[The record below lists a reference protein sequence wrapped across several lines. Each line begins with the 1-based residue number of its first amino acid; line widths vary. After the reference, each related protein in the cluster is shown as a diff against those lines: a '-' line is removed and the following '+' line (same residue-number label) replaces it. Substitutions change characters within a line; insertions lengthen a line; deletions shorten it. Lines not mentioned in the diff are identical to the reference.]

1 MRRLVVLEPDVY
13 KRLKGKESTQK
24 KILSDLDR
32 QMQEI
37 LNSDFS
43 EEEKVRLYNQTLQ
56 KSLFFEKKP
65 SESKSIQPPTA
76 ESNILK
82 SFDRKK
88 KARAKQILETIKENK
103 SSDWDSQSDLYLIN
117 NRFLEV
123 TLLI

>member
-1 MRRLVVLEPDVY
+1 
-13 KRLKGKESTQK
+13 
-24 KILSDLDR
+24 
-32 QMQEI
+32 MQDI
-37 LNSDFS
+37 LNSDYS
-43 EEEKVRLYNQTLQ
+43 EEEKVRLYNQALQ

-65 SESKSIQPPTA
+65 LEPIQQPTT

-88 KARAKQILETIKENK
+88 RHLPNKFWKLSKKIKAVIGILN
-103 SSDWDSQSDLYLIN
+103 QDLSLMN